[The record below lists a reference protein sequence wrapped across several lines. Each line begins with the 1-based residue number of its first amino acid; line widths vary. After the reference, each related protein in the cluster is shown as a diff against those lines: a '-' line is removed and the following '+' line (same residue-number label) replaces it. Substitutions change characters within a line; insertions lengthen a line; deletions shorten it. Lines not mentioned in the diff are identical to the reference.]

1 MEAAA
6 YSSVGFWTLMITLTM
21 MSMATSTGTPTK
33 GMNMAREMERL
44 ISRVNEL
51 AGVWLLF
58 LL

>member
-6 YSSVGFWTLMITLTM
+6 YSSVGFWTLMITMTM
-21 MSMATSTGTPTK
+21 MSMATSTGTLTK

-51 AGVWLLF
+51 VGVWLLF